1 MSSCCCW
8 FPLLKQKPRPKMN
21 GQPKARPKMNHFYM
35 NIKMKNKVGHLQGSK
50 EALFWGLK
58 KMKENYLSI
67 TQFVLDNLKND
78 KINIK
83 ALLFLN

>member
-1 MSSCCCW
+1 MNSCWCW

-21 GQPKARPKMNHFYM
+21 NFYM
-35 NIKMKNKVGHLQGSK
+35 HIKMKNKVGHLQGSK
-50 EALFWGLK
+50 EVLFWGLK

-83 ALLFLN
+83 AIFLKLKNGLIH

>member
-1 MSSCCCW
+1 MNSCCW

-21 GQPKARPKMNHFYM
+21 GQPKARPKVNHLYM
-35 NIKMKNKVGHLQGSK
+35 NIKMKNKGGHLQGSK
-50 EALFWGLK
+50 EVLFWGLK
-58 KMKENYLSI
+58 KMKESYLSI
-67 TQFVLDNLKND
+67 TQFVLDNLKSD

>member
-1 MSSCCCW
+1 
-8 FPLLKQKPRPKMN
+8 
-21 GQPKARPKMNHFYM
+21 
-35 NIKMKNKVGHLQGSK
+35 MKNKVGHLQGSK